1 MALNNN
7 NNKNKN
13 PIQVKA
19 NKQILIE
26 ILILMSI
33 ILLFSFT
40 TGVLND
46 LATIVSIAYFLIEGR
61 IRNRTWSEVGF
72 NFRNTLRDIKNNWY
86 LVTIV
91 SIGFQLLIIL
101 IGKFL
106 LPDYIAHVKERV
118 PMIIS
123 TSTITSIIIT
133 IIIGAFLEE
142 LIFRS
147 LFQERLSWFIKPTYA
162 IVVTSIVFGFMHF
175 SKGLPLIVSFDIFG
189 IIIDSIVYGIIY
201 NKTKN
206 IFASWFTHCLADI
219 MAVILTLILF

>member
-1 MALNNN
+1 MAFNNN
-7 NNKNKN
+7 NNKT
-13 PIQVKA
+13 IQVKF

-26 ILILMSI
+26 ILILMAI

-40 TGVLND
+40 TGALND
-46 LATIVSIAYFLIEGR
+46 LASIVSIVYFLIERR

-123 TSTITSIIIT
+123 TSTITSVIIT

-142 LIFRS
+142 LVFRS

-175 SKGLPLIVSFDIFG
+175 SKGLPLIVSFDILG

-206 IFASWFTHCLADI
+206 IFASWFTHCLSDI
-219 MAVILTLILF
+219 IAVILTLILF